1 MYKKIILYV
10 FIIGFAFLYVDF
22 LNKKNQKLQT
32 EVLTLKH
39 ELEIEKKTRA
49 LEQENAKL
57 KQQLEEEK
65 RKKHYVNRKI
75 DQSSKKRL
83 SKRKVKRQWLITQK
97 FS

>member
-39 ELEIEKKTRA
+39 EKEIEKKTRA
-49 LEQENAKL
+49 
-57 KQQLEEEK
+57 
-65 RKKHYVNRKI
+65 
-75 DQSSKKRL
+75 
-83 SKRKVKRQWLITQK
+83 
-97 FS
+97 